1 VFSGPLGGHT
11 VAAVEL
17 NAVEGERQRVI
28 VLGASN
34 VSRGLARLAA
44 TVRVRST
51 APCDLFVAAGHGRAY
66 GVNSRVWMRRL
77 PSILGCG
84 LWQSLAV
91 ESRAAT
97 RPPVA
102 VVTDVGNELLYGLG
116 VAQVAAAL
124 RESVRRLA
132 DHGAAITIT
141 GLPLASIATVGPA
154 RYRALRTLFVPGCQ
168 LPLATLKDASAWL
181 DDELRALADD
191 VGAAFIEQP
200 GEWYG
205 FDAIHVRRR
214 ELDTLWGQVA
224 DAWNWPTA
232 PRPARATAIEWA
244 AIGSRAAEV
253 RSLARIML
261 HTPQPAWRSGDGLRL
276 WLY

>member
-1 VFSGPLGGHT
+1 M
-11 VAAVEL
+11 AAVEL
-17 NAVEGERQRVI
+17 TSVDGDRQTAV

-34 VSRGLARLAA
+34 VSRGLSRLVATARA
-44 TVRVRST
+44 RST

-84 LWQSLAV
+84 LWKSLTV

-116 VAQVAAAL
+116 VAQVAAAVK
-124 RESVRRLA
+124 ESVRRLA
-132 DHGAAITIT
+132 DHGAAIVIT

-154 RYRALRTLFVPGCQ
+154 RYRALRTLFVPGCR
-168 LPLATLKDASAWL
+168 LPLATLKDASVWL
-181 DDELRALADD
+181 DDELRVLADD
-191 VGAAFIEQP
+191 MGGTFIEQP

-205 FDAIHVRRR
+205 LDAIHVRRR
-214 ELDTLWGQVA
+214 ELDTLWSRVA
-224 DAWNWPTA
+224 DAWNWPA
-232 PRPARATAIEWA
+232 ASRPARATAIERA

-253 RSLARIML
+253 RSLARVML
-261 HTPQPAWRSGDGLRL
+261 HTPQPAWRSRDGLRL